1 MSGFAKGFVL
11 KSGTPVA
18 LTPEQGEQV
27 LKLHAQ
33 GKSLREIT
41 QTVFGDATLDGR
53 TNEGKGVRI
62 FLANEGI
69 TDVKTS
75 GSVVGPMPL
84 TPEQRQYI
92 DDHYKEGIPVMEMA
106 KTLFPEAKLSIGCRE
121 VRAVIFRIREIDP
134 RHAETMRDAA
144 EIEYVPPTMDED
156 ICKKIASYANRYI
169 DHRKPTTHEK
179 KCIEFVRHN
188 LSSYRFVTMIEQMNS
203 MQYRNIFESEF
214 VKAIHDKPDLTSD
227 EVNLYL
233 NLASQF
239 VHLNDATKR
248 CQILSDKFAKHSDN
262 DQAGNRELTMT
273 FAELHKVASAERDA
287 LSKSIESLTKKLNG
301 DRSARLKQQGER
313 TVSLTAVMDAF
324 RNQEERRNMLRIA
337 DMQREAIKQN
347 IEELEGMDS
356 FKARI
361 MGVRKE
367 LFI

>member
-1 MSGFAKGFVL
+1 MSPVGKGGII
-11 KSGTPVA
+11 KSGSPVP
-18 LTPEQGEQV
+18 LTPEQGEQA
-27 LKLHAQ
+27 LRLYAQ

-41 QTVFGDATLDGR
+41 TTIFGDPTLDGR
-53 TNEGKGVRI
+53 TNEGKGVRV
-62 FLANEGI
+62 FLAAEGI

-75 GSVVGPMPL
+75 VSLVGPIAL
-84 TPEQRQYI
+84 TPEQKQYI

-106 KTLFPEAKLSIGCRE
+106 KTLFPDAKLSIGCRE
-121 VRAVIFRIREIDP
+121 VRAVILRIREIDP
-134 RHAETMRDAA
+134 RHADTMRDAA
-144 EIEYVPPTMDED
+144 EIEYVPPVTDEE

-188 LSSYRFVTMIEQMNS
+188 LSSYRFVTMVEQMNS

-227 EVNLYL
+227 EVNLYI

-248 CQILSDKFAKHSDN
+248 CQILSDKFARHSDN

-273 FAELHKVASAERDA
+273 FAELHKVASAERDS

-301 DRSARLKQQGER
+301 DRSARLQKQGER

-324 RNQEERRNMLRIA
+324 RNQEERRNMIRIA
-337 DMQREAIKQN
+337 NLQRDAINAN
-347 IEELEGMDS
+347 IQELEGMDS

-361 MGVRKE
+361 MGLSKE
-367 LFI
+367 LFV